1 MRIKIYQLIEQ
12 IVQTGTEAGYDRA
25 HKHTDT
31 PNEATIKQCIEQYIM
46 QGFDE
51 YFEFAEDDIQ

>member
-46 QGFDE
+46 NGFDE
-51 YFEFAEDDIQ
+51 YFEFSNEE

>member
-12 IVQTGTEAGYDRA
+12 IVEQGTEAGYNYSC
-25 HKHTDT
+25 KHTDN
-31 PNEATIKQCIEQYIM
+31 PHPDTIKHCIEQYIM

-51 YFEFAEDDIQ
+51 YFEFANEE

>member
-1 MRIKIYQLIEQ
+1 MKIKMYPLIEQ
-12 IVQTGTEAGYDRA
+12 IVESGIDVGWNRA

-31 PNEATIKQCIEQYIM
+31 PIEETIKQCIEQHIM

-51 YFEFAEDDIQ
+51 YFEFDTEEY

>member
-1 MRIKIYQLIEQ
+1 MKVKMYQLIEQ
-12 IVQTGTEAGYDRA
+12 IVNSGIHAGYARA

-31 PNEATIKQCIEQYIM
+31 PIEETLKQCIEQYIM

-51 YFEFAEDDIQ
+51 YFEFNQEEE